1 MLGSKQY
8 RLAKRMRWAARAI
21 GLLAAV
27 LCLFMLTTATIA
39 EVIAGDWGAI
49 SQTDMIQ
56 GSLIGVLGAIGLA
69 GCIVSWWRE
78 RLASILLVLTAVG
91 FGIHIGLCAGHN
103 HFLAWLMVGFPY
115 LIASVL
121 LFNAWHLSR
130 KTLEEQ
136 NRPSKS
142 DDKR

>member
-1 MLGSKQY
+1 MLESKQY
-8 RLAKRMRWAARAI
+8 RLAKRMRWAARII

-27 LCLFMLTTATIA
+27 LCLFMLTASTIA
-39 EVIAGDWGAI
+39 EVLTGDWETT
-49 SQTDMIQ
+49 SQADIIQ
-56 GSLIGVLGAIGLA
+56 GSLIGVLGAIALA

-78 RLASILLVLTAVG
+78 RLAAILLVLTAVG
-91 FGIHIGLCAGHN
+91 FGIHIGLCAGRN

-121 LFNAWHLSR
+121 LFNSWLLTR

-136 NRPSKS
+136 KGA
-142 DDKR
+142 

>member
-1 MLGSKQY
+1 MLESKQY
-8 RLAKRMRWAARAI
+8 RLAKRMRWAARII

-27 LCLFMLTTATIA
+27 LCLFMLTASTIA
-39 EVIAGDWGAI
+39 EVIAGDWETT
-49 SQTDMIQ
+49 SQTDIIQ

-78 RLASILLVLTAVG
+78 RLASILLVLTAIG
-91 FGIHIGLCAGHN
+91 FGIHIGLCAGRN

-121 LFNAWHLSR
+121 FFISWRLSK
-130 KTLEEQ
+130 KT
-136 NRPSKS
+136 P
-142 DDKR
+142 